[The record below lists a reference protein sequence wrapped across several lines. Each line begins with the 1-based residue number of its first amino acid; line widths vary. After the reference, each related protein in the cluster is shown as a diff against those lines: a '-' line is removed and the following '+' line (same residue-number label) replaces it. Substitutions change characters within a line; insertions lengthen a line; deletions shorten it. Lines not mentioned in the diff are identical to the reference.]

1 MHDLTDLLCYTDNI
15 MIQIID
21 LVTDLREIFIS
32 YLDQLLLT
40 LRLTQHIV
48 DMCLCLCRIF
58 LQLSGN
64 LADSFR
70 KLSSSF
76 GGLSVEG
83 NGMDLDILDSVELKR
98 ADTLIAVTDNDNVNI
113 MISQLAKEVFN
124 VRKVIARL
132 SDPQRSCVYQDFGI
146 ETICPSVL
154 SARQVDLILNRGT
167 EASKEVHA

>member
-1 MHDLTDLLCYTDNI
+1 MTNKRHAYTVVVGCGRLGAGIAD
-15 MIQIID
+15 
-21 LVTDLREIFIS
+21 
-32 YLDQLLLT
+32 T
-40 LRLTQHIV
+40 LYDEGEDVVVV
-48 DMCLCLCRIF
+48 DKDK
-58 LQLSGN
+58 
-64 LADSFR
+64 DSFR

-76 GGLSVEG
+76 GGLSIEG

-132 SDPQRSCVYQDFGI
+132 SDPQRSCIYQDFGI

-154 SARQVDLILNRGT
+154 SERQVDLILNRGT

>member
-1 MHDLTDLLCYTDNI
+1 MTNKRHAYTVVVGCGRLGAGIAD
-15 MIQIID
+15 
-21 LVTDLREIFIS
+21 
-32 YLDQLLLT
+32 T
-40 LRLTQHIV
+40 LYDEGEDVVVV
-48 DMCLCLCRIF
+48 DKDK
-58 LQLSGN
+58 
-64 LADSFR
+64 DSFR

-113 MISQLAKEVFN
+113 MISQLAKDVFN

-154 SARQVDLILNRGT
+154 SERQVDLILNRGT

>member
-1 MHDLTDLLCYTDNI
+1 MTNKRHAYTVVVGCGRLGAGIAD
-15 MIQIID
+15 
-21 LVTDLREIFIS
+21 
-32 YLDQLLLT
+32 T
-40 LRLTQHIV
+40 LYDEGEDVVVV
-48 DMCLCLCRIF
+48 DKDK
-58 LQLSGN
+58 
-64 LADSFR
+64 DSFR

-132 SDPQRSCVYQDFGI
+132 SDLQRSCIYQDFGI

-154 SARQVDLILNRGT
+154 SERQVDLILNRGT

>member
-1 MHDLTDLLCYTDNI
+1 MTNKRHAYTVVVGCGRLGAGIAD
-15 MIQIID
+15 
-21 LVTDLREIFIS
+21 
-32 YLDQLLLT
+32 T
-40 LRLTQHIV
+40 LYGEGEDVVVV
-48 DMCLCLCRIF
+48 DKDK
-58 LQLSGN
+58 
-64 LADSFR
+64 DSFR

-98 ADTLIAVTDNDNVNI
+98 ADTLIAVTYSDNVNI

-154 SARQVDLILNRGT
+154 SARQADLILNRGT

>member
-1 MHDLTDLLCYTDNI
+1 MTNKRHAYTVVVGCGRLGAGIAD
-15 MIQIID
+15 
-21 LVTDLREIFIS
+21 
-32 YLDQLLLT
+32 T
-40 LRLTQHIV
+40 LYDEGEDVVVV
-48 DMCLCLCRIF
+48 DKDK
-58 LQLSGN
+58 
-64 LADSFR
+64 DSFR

-132 SDPQRSCVYQDFGI
+132 SDPQRSCIYQDFGI

-154 SARQVDLILNRGT
+154 SERQVDLILNRGT

>member
-1 MHDLTDLLCYTDNI
+1 MTNKRHAYTVVVGCGRLGAGIADTLCGEGED
-15 MIQIID
+15 
-21 LVTDLREIFIS
+21 VVV
-32 YLDQLLLT
+32 
-40 LRLTQHIV
+40 V
-48 DMCLCLCRIF
+48 DKDK
-58 LQLSGN
+58 
-64 LADSFR
+64 DSFR

>member
-1 MHDLTDLLCYTDNI
+1 MTNKRHAYTVVVGCGRLGAGIAD
-15 MIQIID
+15 
-21 LVTDLREIFIS
+21 
-32 YLDQLLLT
+32 T
-40 LRLTQHIV
+40 LYGEGEDVVVV
-48 DMCLCLCRIF
+48 DKDK
-58 LQLSGN
+58 
-64 LADSFR
+64 DSFR

-167 EASKEVHA
+167 EASKEVHS

>member
-1 MHDLTDLLCYTDNI
+1 MTNKRHAYTVVVGCGRLGAGIAD
-15 MIQIID
+15 
-21 LVTDLREIFIS
+21 
-32 YLDQLLLT
+32 T
-40 LRLTQHIV
+40 LYGEGEDV
-48 DMCLCLCRIF
+48 VVVGKDK
-58 LQLSGN
+58 
-64 LADSFR
+64 DSFR

>member
-1 MHDLTDLLCYTDNI
+1 MTNKRHAYTVVVGCGRLGAGIAD
-15 MIQIID
+15 
-21 LVTDLREIFIS
+21 
-32 YLDQLLLT
+32 T
-40 LRLTQHIV
+40 LYDEGEDVVVV
-48 DMCLCLCRIF
+48 DKDK
-58 LQLSGN
+58 
-64 LADSFR
+64 DSFR

>member
-1 MHDLTDLLCYTDNI
+1 MTNKRHAYTVVVGCGRLGAGIADTLYDEGEDVVVVDN
-15 MIQIID
+15 D
-21 LVTDLREIFIS
+21 K
-32 YLDQLLLT
+32 
-40 LRLTQHIV
+40 
-48 DMCLCLCRIF
+48 
-58 LQLSGN
+58 
-64 LADSFR
+64 DSFR

>member
-1 MHDLTDLLCYTDNI
+1 MTNKRHAYTVVVGCGRLGAGIAD
-15 MIQIID
+15 
-21 LVTDLREIFIS
+21 
-32 YLDQLLLT
+32 T
-40 LRLTQHIV
+40 LYGEGEDVVVV
-48 DMCLCLCRIF
+48 DKDK
-58 LQLSGN
+58 
-64 LADSFR
+64 DSFR

-124 VRKVIARL
+124 VRKVIVRL

-154 SARQVDLILNRGT
+154 SERQVDLILNRGT

>member
-1 MHDLTDLLCYTDNI
+1 MTNKRHAYTVVVGCGRLGAGIAD
-15 MIQIID
+15 
-21 LVTDLREIFIS
+21 
-32 YLDQLLLT
+32 T
-40 LRLTQHIV
+40 LYGEGEDVVVV
-48 DMCLCLCRIF
+48 DKYK
-58 LQLSGN
+58 
-64 LADSFR
+64 DSFR

>member
-1 MHDLTDLLCYTDNI
+1 MTNKRHAYTVVVGCGRLGAGIAD
-15 MIQIID
+15 
-21 LVTDLREIFIS
+21 
-32 YLDQLLLT
+32 T
-40 LRLTQHIV
+40 LYGEGEDVVGV
-48 DMCLCLCRIF
+48 DKDK
-58 LQLSGN
+58 
-64 LADSFR
+64 DSFR

>member
-1 MHDLTDLLCYTDNI
+1 MTNKRHAYTVVVGCGRLGAGIAD
-15 MIQIID
+15 
-21 LVTDLREIFIS
+21 
-32 YLDQLLLT
+32 T
-40 LRLTQHIV
+40 LYDEGEDVVVV
-48 DMCLCLCRIF
+48 DKDK
-58 LQLSGN
+58 
-64 LADSFR
+64 DSFR

-154 SARQVDLILNRGT
+154 SERQVDLILNRGT

>member
-1 MHDLTDLLCYTDNI
+1 MTNKRHAYTVVVGCGRLGAGIADTLYDEGEDVVVVDKDN
-15 MIQIID
+15 
-21 LVTDLREIFIS
+21 
-32 YLDQLLLT
+32 
-40 LRLTQHIV
+40 
-48 DMCLCLCRIF
+48 
-58 LQLSGN
+58 
-64 LADSFR
+64 DSFR

>member
-1 MHDLTDLLCYTDNI
+1 MTNKRHAYTVVVGCGRLGAGIAD
-15 MIQIID
+15 
-21 LVTDLREIFIS
+21 
-32 YLDQLLLT
+32 T
-40 LRLTQHIV
+40 LYGEGEDVVVV
-48 DMCLCLCRIF
+48 DK
-58 LQLSGN
+58 
-64 LADSFR
+64 DSFR

-154 SARQVDLILNRGT
+154 SERQVDLILNRGT

>member
-1 MHDLTDLLCYTDNI
+1 MTNKRHAYTVVVGCGRLGAVIAD
-15 MIQIID
+15 
-21 LVTDLREIFIS
+21 
-32 YLDQLLLT
+32 T
-40 LRLTQHIV
+40 LYDEGEDVVVV
-48 DMCLCLCRIF
+48 DKDK
-58 LQLSGN
+58 
-64 LADSFR
+64 DSFR

-154 SARQVDLILNRGT
+154 SERQVDLILNRGT

>member
-1 MHDLTDLLCYTDNI
+1 MTNKRHAYTVVVGCGRLGAGLAD
-15 MIQIID
+15 
-21 LVTDLREIFIS
+21 
-32 YLDQLLLT
+32 T
-40 LRLTQHIV
+40 LYDEGEDVVVV
-48 DMCLCLCRIF
+48 DKDK
-58 LQLSGN
+58 
-64 LADSFR
+64 DSFR

-132 SDPQRSCVYQDFGI
+132 SDPQRSCIYQDFGI

-154 SARQVDLILNRGT
+154 SERQVDLILNRGT

>member
-1 MHDLTDLLCYTDNI
+1 MTNKRHAYTVVVGCGRLGAGIAD
-15 MIQIID
+15 
-21 LVTDLREIFIS
+21 
-32 YLDQLLLT
+32 T
-40 LRLTQHIV
+40 LYDEGEDVVVV
-48 DMCLCLCRIF
+48 DKDK
-58 LQLSGN
+58 
-64 LADSFR
+64 DSFR

-132 SDPQRSCVYQDFGI
+132 SDPQRSCIYQDFGI

-154 SARQVDLILNRGT
+154 SERQVDLILNRGT
-167 EASKEVHA
+167 EASKEVHARKRMFF

>member
-1 MHDLTDLLCYTDNI
+1 MTNKRHAYTVVVGCGRLGAGIAD
-15 MIQIID
+15 
-21 LVTDLREIFIS
+21 
-32 YLDQLLLT
+32 T
-40 LRLTQHIV
+40 LYDEGEDVVVV
-48 DMCLCLCRIF
+48 DKDK
-58 LQLSGN
+58 
-64 LADSFR
+64 DSFR

-76 GGLSVEG
+76 GVLSVEG

-132 SDPQRSCVYQDFGI
+132 SDPQRSCIYQDFGI

-154 SARQVDLILNRGT
+154 SERQVDLILNRGT

>member
-1 MHDLTDLLCYTDNI
+1 MTNKRHAYTVVVGCGRLGAGIAD
-15 MIQIID
+15 
-21 LVTDLREIFIS
+21 
-32 YLDQLLLT
+32 T
-40 LRLTQHIV
+40 LYGEGEDVVVV
-48 DMCLCLCRIF
+48 DK
-58 LQLSGN
+58 
-64 LADSFR
+64 DSFR

>member
-1 MHDLTDLLCYTDNI
+1 MTNKRHAYTVVVGCGRLGAGIAD
-15 MIQIID
+15 
-21 LVTDLREIFIS
+21 
-32 YLDQLLLT
+32 T
-40 LRLTQHIV
+40 LYDEGEDVVVV
-48 DMCLCLCRIF
+48 DKDK
-58 LQLSGN
+58 
-64 LADSFR
+64 DSFR

-132 SDPQRSCVYQDFGI
+132 SDPQRSCIYQDFGI

>member
-1 MHDLTDLLCYTDNI
+1 MTNKRHAYTVVVGCGRLGAGIAD
-15 MIQIID
+15 
-21 LVTDLREIFIS
+21 
-32 YLDQLLLT
+32 T
-40 LRLTQHIV
+40 LYDEGEDVVVV
-48 DMCLCLCRIF
+48 DKDK
-58 LQLSGN
+58 
-64 LADSFR
+64 DSFR

-98 ADTLIAVTDNDNVNI
+98 VDTLIAVTDNDNVNI

-154 SARQVDLILNRGT
+154 SERQVDLILNRGT

>member
-1 MHDLTDLLCYTDNI
+1 MTNKRHAYTVVVGCGRLGAGIAD
-15 MIQIID
+15 
-21 LVTDLREIFIS
+21 
-32 YLDQLLLT
+32 T
-40 LRLTQHIV
+40 LYDEGEDVVVV
-48 DMCLCLCRIF
+48 DKDK
-58 LQLSGN
+58 
-64 LADSFR
+64 DSFR

-124 VRKVIARL
+124 VSKVIARL

-154 SARQVDLILNRGT
+154 SERQVDLILNRGT

>member
-1 MHDLTDLLCYTDNI
+1 MTNKRHAYTVVVGCGRLGAGIAD
-15 MIQIID
+15 
-21 LVTDLREIFIS
+21 
-32 YLDQLLLT
+32 T
-40 LRLTQHIV
+40 LYGEGEDVVVV
-48 DMCLCLCRIF
+48 DK
-58 LQLSGN
+58 
-64 LADSFR
+64 DSFR

-132 SDPQRSCVYQDFGI
+132 SDPQRSCIYQDFGI

-154 SARQVDLILNRGT
+154 SERQVDLILNRGT

>member
-1 MHDLTDLLCYTDNI
+1 MTNKRHAYTVVVGCGRLGAGIAD
-15 MIQIID
+15 
-21 LVTDLREIFIS
+21 
-32 YLDQLLLT
+32 T
-40 LRLTQHIV
+40 LYDEGEDVVVV
-48 DMCLCLCRIF
+48 DKDK
-58 LQLSGN
+58 
-64 LADSFR
+64 DSFR

-154 SARQVDLILNRGT
+154 SERQVDLILNIGT

>member
-1 MHDLTDLLCYTDNI
+1 MTNKRHAYTVVFGCGRLGAGIAD
-15 MIQIID
+15 
-21 LVTDLREIFIS
+21 
-32 YLDQLLLT
+32 T
-40 LRLTQHIV
+40 LYDEGEDVVVV
-48 DMCLCLCRIF
+48 DKDK
-58 LQLSGN
+58 
-64 LADSFR
+64 DSFR

-154 SARQVDLILNRGT
+154 SERQVDLILNRGT

>member
-1 MHDLTDLLCYTDNI
+1 MTGKKHGYTVVVGCGRLGAGIADGLYAEGEDVVV
-15 MIQIID
+15 ID
-21 LVTDLREIFIS
+21 QDR
-32 YLDQLLLT
+32 D
-40 LRLTQHIV
+40 
-48 DMCLCLCRIF
+48 
-58 LQLSGN
+58 
-64 LADSFR
+64 AFR
-70 KLSSSF
+70 KLSSAY
-76 GGLSVEG
+76 GGHTVEG

>member
-1 MHDLTDLLCYTDNI
+1 MTNKRHAYTVVVGCGRLGAGIAD
-15 MIQIID
+15 
-21 LVTDLREIFIS
+21 
-32 YLDQLLLT
+32 T
-40 LRLTQHIV
+40 LYDEGEDVVVV
-48 DMCLCLCRIF
+48 DKDK
-58 LQLSGN
+58 
-64 LADSFR
+64 DSFR

-132 SDPQRSCVYQDFGI
+132 SDPQRSCIYQDFGI

-154 SARQVDLILNRGT
+154 SERQVDLILNRGT
-167 EASKEVHA
+167 EASKEVIFS

>member
-1 MHDLTDLLCYTDNI
+1 MTNKRHAYTVVVGCGRLGAGIAD
-15 MIQIID
+15 
-21 LVTDLREIFIS
+21 
-32 YLDQLLLT
+32 T
-40 LRLTQHIV
+40 LYDEGEDVVVV
-48 DMCLCLCRIF
+48 DKDK
-58 LQLSGN
+58 
-64 LADSFR
+64 DSFR

-132 SDPQRSCVYQDFGI
+132 SDPQISCVYQDFGI

>member
-1 MHDLTDLLCYTDNI
+1 MTNKRHAYTVVVGCGRLGAGIAD
-15 MIQIID
+15 
-21 LVTDLREIFIS
+21 
-32 YLDQLLLT
+32 T
-40 LRLTQHIV
+40 LYDEGEDVVVV
-48 DMCLCLCRIF
+48 DKDK
-58 LQLSGN
+58 
-64 LADSFR
+64 DSFR

-132 SDPQRSCVYQDFGI
+132 SDPQRSCIYQDFGI

-154 SARQVDLILNRGT
+154 SERQVDFILNRGT

>member
-1 MHDLTDLLCYTDNI
+1 MTNKRRAYTVVVGCGRLGAGIAD
-15 MIQIID
+15 
-21 LVTDLREIFIS
+21 
-32 YLDQLLLT
+32 T
-40 LRLTQHIV
+40 LYGEGEDVVVV
-48 DMCLCLCRIF
+48 DKDK
-58 LQLSGN
+58 
-64 LADSFR
+64 DSFR

>member
-1 MHDLTDLLCYTDNI
+1 MTNKRHAYTVVVGCGRLGAGIAD
-15 MIQIID
+15 
-21 LVTDLREIFIS
+21 
-32 YLDQLLLT
+32 T
-40 LRLTQHIV
+40 LYDEGEDVVVV
-48 DMCLCLCRIF
+48 DKDK
-58 LQLSGN
+58 
-64 LADSFR
+64 DSFR

-76 GGLSVEG
+76 GGLSIEG

>member
-1 MHDLTDLLCYTDNI
+1 MTNKRHAYTVVVGCVRLGAGIAD
-15 MIQIID
+15 
-21 LVTDLREIFIS
+21 
-32 YLDQLLLT
+32 T
-40 LRLTQHIV
+40 LYGEGEDVVVV
-48 DMCLCLCRIF
+48 DKDK
-58 LQLSGN
+58 
-64 LADSFR
+64 DSFR

>member
-1 MHDLTDLLCYTDNI
+1 MTNKRHAYTVVVGCGRLGAGIAD
-15 MIQIID
+15 
-21 LVTDLREIFIS
+21 
-32 YLDQLLLT
+32 T
-40 LRLTQHIV
+40 LYDEGEDVVVV
-48 DMCLCLCRIF
+48 DKDK
-58 LQLSGN
+58 
-64 LADSFR
+64 DSFR

-83 NGMDLDILDSVELKR
+83 NGMDLDILDSVELIR

-132 SDPQRSCVYQDFGI
+132 SDPQRSCIYQDFGI

>member
-1 MHDLTDLLCYTDNI
+1 MTNKRHAYTVVVGCGRLGAGIAD
-15 MIQIID
+15 
-21 LVTDLREIFIS
+21 
-32 YLDQLLLT
+32 T
-40 LRLTQHIV
+40 LYDEGEDVVVV
-48 DMCLCLCRIF
+48 DKDK
-58 LQLSGN
+58 
-64 LADSFR
+64 DSFR

-132 SDPQRSCVYQDFGI
+132 SDPQRSCVSQDFGI

-154 SARQVDLILNRGT
+154 SERQVDLILNRGT

>member
-1 MHDLTDLLCYTDNI
+1 MTNKRHAYTVVVGCGRLGAGIAD
-15 MIQIID
+15 
-21 LVTDLREIFIS
+21 
-32 YLDQLLLT
+32 T
-40 LRLTQHIV
+40 LYGEGEDVVVV
-48 DMCLCLCRIF
+48 DKDK
-58 LQLSGN
+58 
-64 LADSFR
+64 DSFR

-98 ADTLIAVTDNDNVNI
+98 ADALIPVTDNDNVNI

-132 SDPQRSCVYQDFGI
+132 SDPQRSCDYQDFGI

-154 SARQVDLILNRGT
+154 SERQVDLILNRGT

>member
-1 MHDLTDLLCYTDNI
+1 MTNKRHAYTVVVGCGRLGAGIAD
-15 MIQIID
+15 
-21 LVTDLREIFIS
+21 
-32 YLDQLLLT
+32 T
-40 LRLTQHIV
+40 LYGEGEDVVVV
-48 DMCLCLCRIF
+48 DKDK
-58 LQLSGN
+58 
-64 LADSFR
+64 DSFR

-154 SARQVDLILNRGT
+154 SERQVELILNRGT